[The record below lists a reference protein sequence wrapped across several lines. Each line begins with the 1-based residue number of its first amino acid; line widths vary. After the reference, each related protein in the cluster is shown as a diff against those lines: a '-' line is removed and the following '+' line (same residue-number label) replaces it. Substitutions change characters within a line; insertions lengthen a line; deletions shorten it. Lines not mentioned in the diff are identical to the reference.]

1 MKDNIRLIKR
11 LSIGFVVISI
21 ISIIA
26 AISYRTFDLDKLELE
41 KNLLT
46 QSNQIEILTNKL
58 FDQHKENIN
67 NKDLSLE
74 VFLDDL
80 ELISNAEKIKLLR
93 DRVRRE
99 GDIVGSVFGILLFA
113 GSSLFIVIIIVIKR
127 RNRDRKEWLD
137 TTAHQLRKSV
147 SPMCV
152 SLNNLLTLD
161 LSKSEYDKTLKMVA
175 NDARKLED
183 LTEKMLDLYKL
194 GQEKTIKKHDINI
207 GLIINQAEYIFKILN
222 KKNLEF
228 SIIDDGDIK
237 QKTISVHPDY
247 VEQVIKNL
255 IDNAIGFSHLNGKI
269 LVNIFN
275 KDGFTVFNIIDQG
288 IGIKDKN
295 KIFADGAVYPSVRVD
310 EHSTGH
316 GLGLKLVRRIMKLH
330 NGKFDINNNEDSE
343 GVTATV
349 KFPL

>member
-11 LSIGFVVISI
+11 LSIVFVVISI
-21 ISIIA
+21 ISIIT
-26 AISYRTFDLDKLELE
+26 AISYRAFDSDKLELE

-58 FDQHKENIN
+58 FNQHKENIN

-147 SPMCV
+147 SPMCA

-161 LSKSEYDKTLKMVA
+161 LPKSEYDKTLKMVA
-175 NDARKLED
+175 KDAIKLED

-194 GQEKTIKKHDINI
+194 GQEQNIKKSDTSI
-207 GLIINQAEYIFKILN
+207 GLIINQAECVFKMLN
-222 KKNLEF
+222 TKNLEL

-237 QKTISVHPDY
+237 QKTISIHLDY
-247 VEQVIKNL
+247 VEQAIKNL
-255 IDNAIGFSHLNGKI
+255 IDNAIGFSHLSGKI
-269 LVNIFN
+269 IINIFN
-275 KDGFTVFNIIDQG
+275 KDGFTVFNIIDKG
-288 IGIKDKN
+288 VGIKDKN
-295 KIFADGAVYPSVRVD
+295 KIFVDGAVYPSVRVD
-310 EHSTGH
+310 EHNTGH
-316 GLGLKLVRRIMKLH
+316 GLGLKLVRRIVKLH
-330 NGKFDINNNEDSE
+330 DGKFELNNNNDGK
-343 GVTATV
+343 GVTATL
-349 KFPL
+349 KFPS